1 MRTVFEQ
8 PALHEC
14 VVHAVRLSF
23 ELHEPA
29 VMHDAV
35 DDRGRHLV
43 VPEDRSPAG
52 ELQVRR
58 DHHRL
63 ALVGVGEDLEH
74 EPRPVGIERQEAQL
88 VDDEQGRAADLRGL
102 AVEPSLVAGA
112 AKAHHERGGGE
123 EAGLQAPVAG
133 QLAQG
138 ARHVGLARADVA
150 HEREVLPALEER
162 ERKQVLPAEAVGPRD
177 RGPVVPVEGLGR
189 RQPAAP
195 EQLGAPRGVPAVALR
210 LEVARQVLD
219 LLCFVKPRFRKRA
232 LLSFGFRHESF
243 SGSGAGTPL
252 YS

>member
-1 MRTVFEQ
+1 MRTIFEQ

-14 VVHAVRLSF
+14 VAYAVRLSF

-35 DDRGRHLV
+35 DDRSRHLV

-74 EPRPVGIERQEAQL
+74 EPRPVGIERQEAEF

-102 AVEPSLVAGA
+102 AVEPSFVAGA
-112 AKAHHERGGGE
+112 AKAHRQRRRGE
-123 EAGLQAPVAG
+123 ETGLQAPVAG

-138 ARHVGLARADVA
+138 ARHVGLTRADVCVSQDKFLGI
-150 HEREVLPALEER
+150 HNFFLSGFTFSG
-162 ERKQVLPAEAVGPRD
+162 KCAESV
-177 RGPVVPVEGLGR
+177 
-189 RQPAAP
+189 
-195 EQLGAPRGVPAVALR
+195 
-210 LEVARQVLD
+210 
-219 LLCFVKPRFRKRA
+219 
-232 LLSFGFRHESF
+232 LSFRFSHHEGFLEPSALAAELHKAAMVHDPVDRRRGEVRIS
-243 SGSGAGTPL
+243 
-252 YS
+252 